1 MDYSTGT
8 TLTSCTRSLRADIR
22 DSRVCES
29 EDGCEC
35 NGWNGMEWHDMAGV
49 SGWMDGYVMRCDA
62 MIPGLPSA
70 DLMKSTLILY
80 SE

>member
-1 MDYSTGT
+1 
-8 TLTSCTRSLRADIR
+8 
-22 DSRVCES
+22 
-29 EDGCEC
+29 
-35 NGWNGMEWHDMAGV
+35 MEWHDMAGV